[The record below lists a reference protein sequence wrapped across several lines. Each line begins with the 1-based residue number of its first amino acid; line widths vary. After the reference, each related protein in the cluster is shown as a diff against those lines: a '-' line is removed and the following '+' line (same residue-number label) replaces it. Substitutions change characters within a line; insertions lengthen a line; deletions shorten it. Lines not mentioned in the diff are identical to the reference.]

1 MEPLEKDNRKAYLV
15 IIYKYR
21 KEYLIIFYMR
31 ITYIIYKPVLNAA
44 IVASHMLLSASQ
56 KASRAGITT
65 GLRVITGAKTV
76 ANVDEQHHN
85 VVEVYLG

>member
-1 MEPLEKDNRKAYLV
+1 
-15 IIYKYR
+15 
-21 KEYLIIFYMR
+21 
-31 ITYIIYKPVLNAA
+31 
-44 IVASHMLLSASQ
+44 MLLSASQ

-65 GLRVITGAKTV
+65 GLCVITGAKTV